1 MVKIDLSK
9 ALNAL
14 EQGGLVVYPTDTLYA
29 LGADIF
35 NEAAVKRVFRVK
47 KRPFDV
53 PLPVAVSTIVDI
65 EKIAFVDKKVR
76 LLAERFLP
84 GQLTMVLNKKNVVPD
99 IVTSGLDKIA
109 VRIPDN
115 KFALELLSVFGPLTV
130 TSANI
135 HDIETPNNVK
145 DIDAQLKGV
154 DVYLDHG
161 VLDGLPSTL
170 VDMTSDEPMFLR
182 EGKITKKE
190 INDVV
195 KHG

>member
-1 MVKIDLSK
+1 MVKIDLFK
-9 ALNAL
+9 AIEAL
-14 EQGGLVVYPTDTLYA
+14 KQGGLVVYPTDTLYA

-35 NEAAVKRVFRVK
+35 NEDAVKKVFRVK

-53 PLPVAVSTIVDI
+53 PLPVAVSTVVDM
-65 EKIAFVDKKVR
+65 EKIAFVDRKVR
-76 LLAERFLP
+76 RLAERFLP
-84 GQLTMVLNKKNVVPD
+84 GQLTLILNKRDVVPD
-99 IVTSGLDKIA
+99 VVTSGLDKIA

-135 HDIETPNNVK
+135 HDMEPPNNIK
-145 DIDAQLKGV
+145 EIEAQLKGV

-161 VLDGLPSTL
+161 VLEGLPSTI
-170 VDMTSDEPMFLR
+170 VDITSGEPKFLR

-190 INDVV
+190 INDVIR
-195 KHG
+195 HG